1 MSGYGQAGGWR
12 GGRDEG
18 YRDAGGGGG
27 GTLQRLDS
35 IQDPGKRY
43 ALKDRIGSGVCGD
56 VFEATDLQAGNKK
69 VAIKIQQLTQETQA
83 LVVEE
88 YRVLRDFAGHPN
100 LPEFYGIYRK
110 RSGKKSE
117 PDQVWFVMELC
128 EGGSVM
134 DMVRGLAAADRKLKE
149 EHIGYIL
156 KEIVKALLHLHEN
169 NVVHRDVC
177 GNNILL
183 TKGGE
188 VKLVDFGLSRMIKG
202 ELGKRKTCIGSPCWM
217 APEVVT
223 SKGEPE
229 TGYGSRADVWAIG
242 ITAIELADGKPPFQG
257 MHPSRALFQIVR
269 NPPPGLYRPANWSQN
284 FNDFITE
291 CLEKNPDNRPF
302 MAEIMEHPFL
312 SELPENEYPLAQDLK
327 ALAMDFGAKG
337 RLDRKP
343 EVIVR
348 KGYLKTHQ
356 SGPLEQMLVEDLA
369 GLEILT
375 EDAILDELHERL
387 KRGYFQTFV
396 GDVLLILNPNEGQ
409 DIYGAHFHTKYQ
421 CKSRSDN
428 APHIYAVA
436 DSAYQDAY
444 HNEEGQHIIFAGE
457 SYSGKTR
464 NMMHVMKH
472 LMYLGKGLQ
481 DTGVRVF
488 KAIDI
493 IHAMSNAATPLN
505 PNSTRCVFEIQAT
518 FGTSGKASGAIFML
532 YQLEKWRVST
542 RDRNQSNFHIFY
554 YFYDGLEASGKLR
567 QYSLN
572 AGRRYRYLRVNDK
585 SSGNKKR
592 SFKVRNDPHGNAQKF
607 EEFCNALKTLEMEEY
622 SETIWKTLAA
632 ILILGEVKFVE
643 GNNSEAEIENSDVAS
658 KAAELLA
665 VDVKKFCWSLN
676 NYCLIRKGSAV
687 RRRHTVEEAREAR
700 DVLANTIYHRLVD
713 WIVNNINHK
722 LSVTRTLF
730 GDKYCISILDLFGFE
745 CFAVNRIEQLFVNTM
760 NEQLQCHYN
769 QRIFVW
775 EMQEQQEE
783 EVPVQQLQFYDNREA
798 IEQLMGKNNGLFRI
812 IDNASRQLQD
822 AQYICENLKSSK
834 QGVHVKAISGHEF
847 TIAHFTGKLVYDASE
862 ISEKNRDFVPPE
874 MIETMRL
881 SGTEAIVQMF
891 TNQLTRSGNLTIVV
905 NHPKAPEKTTRGK
918 WGAIL
923 LQENTKQ
930 RKFNTASRGQFSQT
944 RKMRTC
950 SATFRS
956 TSLEILKS
964 LSVGSGSGGTHFVRC
979 IRSDLEGVPRAFYRE
994 VVRQQIRALAV
1005 LDTAKARQ
1013 RGFPHRIPF
1022 QEFLRRYKFLAFDF
1036 DENVEL
1042 TKDNCR
1048 LLLIRLKM
1056 EGWVIGKTKV
1066 FLKYYNEEYLSRLYE
1081 TQVKKIIKVQCMMRA
1096 FLARKSMAS
1105 KITDTKKTV
1114 VKQASITAKG
1124 STDMSQEEAAVMIQK
1139 AYRGH
1144 SVRKQS
1150 LPKGGKHLN
1159 LKPDQWDQETKN
1171 FVMFYS
1177 SKWRSKSMFQVLLH
1191 YRAARYQDL
1200 VHFSQQVHLFNQSI
1214 IAKLQTTSE
1223 RVPLERINPGIKASL
1238 YLGERRLHVHKLP
1251 FDLKEELP
1259 FFDSSYMSD
1268 PTKSRMKGPR
1278 GSTSTLASEDEHEAW
1293 DAPLRRQTVPWG
1305 TNNVHTRAV
1314 AKKVKKRGHHM
1325 DHNEEISSS
1334 DRCDGRSKIPGQVLL
1349 ISLITDVEV
1358 QTTNSPHRVVPAP
1371 MNGGQSLIHTP
1382 FSRDPNTP
1390 VRCPPAEAQ
1399 IPSTSSGSVHHGYSG
1414 LPSNVHNPLRA
1425 NANIKHSN
1433 PGYGVSNDGT
1443 GSIRSR
1449 KKVPPPP
1456 IPQNQK
1462 PLINNNYGM
1471 ENKTRNTEGGY
1482 NDWEFEDKIN
1492 KNSIINN
1499 RANPIQEMQMMGR
1512 KHKDNATED
1521 DPPFNFQGMLRKTQ
1535 HHRASMKRSPIYESH
1550 SPSYSGYI
1558 SSSSNRN
1565 DQYDSNVVYRSSAGG
1580 IGGSSSGN
1588 NVRRDSSEW
1597 SPNEMV
1603 RMSEKYGREGAGY
1616 GKDDKANFLES
1627 GESITTEIAPGIIV
1641 EGYVADL

>member
-1 MSGYGQAGGWR
+1 MEDYERGGGWG
-12 GGRDEG
+12 GGREDH
-18 YRDAGGGGG
+18 RDAGGGGG

-43 ALKDRIGSGVCGD
+43 TLKDRIGSGVCGD

-69 VAIKIQQLTQETQA
+69 VAIKVQKLTQDTQA
-83 LVVEE
+83 LIVEE

-100 LPEFYGIYRK
+100 LPEFYGIYRR
-110 RSGKKSE
+110 RSGKKTE
-117 PDQVWFVMELC
+117 PDQVWFVMEFC

-134 DMVRGLAAADRKLKE
+134 DLVRGLAASDKKLKE

-156 KEIVKALLHLHEN
+156 KEVVKALLHLHEN
-169 NVVHRDVC
+169 NVVHRDVR

-183 TKGGE
+183 TKNGE

-223 SKGEPE
+223 SKDTPE
-229 TGYGSRADVWAIG
+229 TGYGSRVDVWAIG
-242 ITAIELADGKPPFQG
+242 ITAIELADGKPPFQD
-257 MHPSRALFQIVR
+257 MHPSRALFQIIR
-269 NPPPGLYRPANWSQN
+269 NPPPNLYRPANWTQN
-284 FNDFITE
+284 FNDFIAE

-312 SELPENEYPLAQDLK
+312 SELPENDYPLAQDLK
-327 ALAMDFGAKG
+327 ALAMDFSGKG
-337 RLDRKP
+337 RLDRRP

-348 KGYLKTHQ
+348 TGHLKTHQ
-356 SGPLEQMLVEDLA
+356 TGPLEKMLVEDLA
-369 GLEILT
+369 ALEHLS
-375 EDAILDELHERL
+375 EDAILDELQERL
-387 KRGYFQTFV
+387 KLGYFQSFV
-396 GDVLLILNPNEGQ
+396 GDVLLILNPNEEQ

-428 APHIYAVA
+428 APHIYAVG
-436 DSAYQDAY
+436 DSAYQDVL

-464 NMMHVMKH
+464 NMMHVVRH
-472 LMYLGKGLQ
+472 LMYLGKGMQ
-481 DTGVRVF
+481 DAGVRVF
-488 KAIDI
+488 KAIEV

-505 PNSTRCVFEIQAT
+505 PNSTRCVLQIQTT
-518 FGTSGKASGAIFML
+518 FGTTGKASGAIFML
-532 YQLEKWRVST
+532 YQLEKWRIST

-554 YFYDGLEASGKLR
+554 YFYDGLDTAGQLR
-567 QYSLN
+567 QYSLTP
-572 AGRRYRYLRVNDK
+572 GRRYRYLRISDK
-585 SSGNKKR
+585 TSGNKKR
-592 SFKVRNDPHGNAQKF
+592 SFKVRNDPHGNSRKF
-607 EEFCNALKTLEMEEY
+607 QDFKEALKSLEMEAE

-632 ILILGEVKFVE
+632 ILILGEVKFAE
-643 GNNSEAEIENSDVAS
+643 GNNSDAEIENSDVAS
-658 KAAELLA
+658 KAAELLG
-665 VDVKKFCWSLN
+665 VDVKKFSWSLT
-676 NYCLIRKGSAV
+676 NYCLIKKGSAV
-687 RRRHTVEEAREAR
+687 RRRHTVEEAKEAR
-700 DVLANTIYHRLVD
+700 DVLANTIYQRLVD
-713 WIVNNINHK
+713 WTVNNINYK

-730 GDKYCISILDLFGFE
+730 GDKYCINVLDLFGFE

-769 QRIFVW
+769 QRVFVW

-783 EVPVQQLQFYDNREA
+783 EIPVQQLHFYDNREA
-798 IEQLMGKNNGLFRI
+798 VEQLMGKTSGLFRI
-812 IDNASRQLQD
+812 IEDASRQLQD
-822 AQYICENLKSSK
+822 AQYICETLKTSA
-834 QGVHVKAISGHEF
+834 QGVHVKGLSNHEF
-847 TIAHFTGKLVYDASE
+847 SIAHYTGKLVYDASE

-881 SGTEAIVQMF
+881 SSVEAVVQMF
-891 TNQLTRSGNLTIVV
+891 TNQLTRSGNLTMIVQQ
-905 NHPKAPEKTTRGK
+905 PKPPEKTTKGK
-918 WGAIL
+918 WSAIL
-923 LQENTKQ
+923 LQENTKT

-956 TSLEILKS
+956 ASLEILKT
-964 LSVGSGSGGTHFVRC
+964 LSVGGGSGGTHFVRC
-979 IRSDLEGVPRAFYRE
+979 LRSDLEGVPRGFYRE

-1013 RGFPHRIPF
+1013 RGYPHRIPF

-1048 LLLIRLKM
+1048 LLLVRLKM

-1105 KITDTKKTV
+1105 KIVNIKKTV
-1114 VKQASITAKG
+1114 VKQASITAKENKE
-1124 STDMSQEEAAVMIQK
+1124 MSQEDAAVMIQK

-1144 SVRKQS
+1144 SVRKHP
-1150 LPKGGKHLN
+1150 LPKGN
-1159 LKPDQWDQETKN
+1159 LKSDHWDQETKN
-1171 FVMFYS
+1171 FMMFYS

-1200 VHFSQQVHLFNQSI
+1200 VHFSQQVHLFNQSM

-1223 RVPLERINPGIKASL
+1223 RVPLERINPGVKASL
-1238 YLGERRLHVHKLP
+1238 YLGERRLTVNKLP
-1251 FDLKEELP
+1251 FDMNQELP
-1259 FFDSSYMSD
+1259 YFDSSYMSD
-1268 PTKSRMKGPR
+1268 PTTSSRINKPR
-1278 GSTSTLASEDEHEAW
+1278 GSMSTLASEDEHEPW

-1305 TNNVHTRAV
+1305 TNTVHTR
-1314 AKKVKKRGHHM
+1314 
-1325 DHNEEISSS
+1325 
-1334 DRCDGRSKIPGQVLL
+1334 
-1349 ISLITDVEV
+1349 DVEV

-1371 MNGGQSLIHTP
+1371 MTGGQSLINTP
-1382 FSRDPNTP
+1382 FSRDPNIP
-1390 VRCPPAEAQ
+1390 VKCPPAEVQPAKPTRGYPG
-1399 IPSTSSGSVHHGYSG
+1399 PSSAPNPTRARVNNADLNQGYSG
-1414 LPSNVHNPLRA
+1414 
-1425 NANIKHSN
+1425 
-1433 PGYGVSNDGT
+1433 GNDGT

-1449 KKVPPPP
+1449 KKIPPPP

-1462 PLINNNYGM
+1462 PLNNNYGSEM
-1471 ENKTRNTEGGY
+1471 RSGNLDSGY
-1482 NDWEFEDKIN
+1482 NNEWEFEDRM
-1492 KNSIINN
+1492 N
-1499 RANPIQEMQMMGR
+1499 RNTVSTNRVNPIHEMQMMAR
-1512 KHKDNATED
+1512 KNNNNYTD
-1521 DPPFNFQGMLRKTQ
+1521 DEPPFNFQGMLRKTQ
-1535 HHRASMKRSPIYESH
+1535 HHRASMKRSQIYNSH
-1550 SPSYSGYI
+1550 TPSPPPYMGHNSSTRDDSYG
-1558 SSSSNRN
+1558 NG
-1565 DQYDSNVVYRSSAGG
+1565 NVVYRSSGM
-1580 IGGSSSGN
+1580 SFSHT
-1588 NVRRDSSEW
+1588 RRESPEW

-1603 RMSEKYGREGAGY
+1603 RMSEKYGREDGWDRDERENVLDA
-1616 GKDDKANFLES
+1616 S
-1627 GESITTEIAPGIIV
+1627 ESITTEIAPGIIV